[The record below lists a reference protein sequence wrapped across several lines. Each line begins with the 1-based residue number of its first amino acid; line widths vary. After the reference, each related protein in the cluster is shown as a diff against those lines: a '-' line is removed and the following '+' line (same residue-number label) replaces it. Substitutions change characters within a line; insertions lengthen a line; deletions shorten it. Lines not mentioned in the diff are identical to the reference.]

1 MTDPGGG
8 FGWRSARHLPR
19 RRGGVLGWKGIAEQ
33 AELLGQDRP
42 LCVLLLPA
50 PLETFALRE
59 RAEDLLTAPGVA
71 AVDPPRLSY
80 GGAARLGEGFADGLA
95 AVQARRMRLPG
106 RPLALVVFDP
116 LQYPLARAL
125 VGSHPDAEL
134 WYGPLAEPEG
144 DRERALH
151 DLAVERAALRFEHPD
166 KPARR
171 ANLPLWQ
178 RMEALGIESGRLG
191 SERADITWPPAR

>member
-19 RRGGVLGWKGIAEQ
+19 RRGGVLGWGRVAEQ

-50 PLETFALRE
+50 PLETFELRE

-80 GGAARLGEGFADGLA
+80 SGAARLGEGFADGLA

-106 RPLALVVFDP
+106 YPRALVVFDP

-125 VGSHPDAEL
+125 AGIHPDAEL
-134 WYGPLAEPEG
+134 WYGPTAVPDG
-144 DRERALH
+144 GRELALH
-151 DLAVERAALRFEHPD
+151 DLAVERAVMRFAHPD
-166 KPARR
+166 EPAHT
-171 ANLPLWQ
+171 ANLPLWK

-191 SERADITWPPAR
+191 SERADIS

>member
-19 RRGGVLGWKGIAEQ
+19 RRGGILRFGQIAEE
-33 AELLGQDRP
+33 AELLGLERP
-42 LCVLLLPA
+42 LCVLLLPQ
-50 PLETFALRE
+50 PLERFELRE

-80 GGAARLGEGFADGLA
+80 TAAARLGESFADGLA
-95 AVQARRMRLPG
+95 VVQARRLRLPG

-125 VGSHPDAEL
+125 AGVYPDAEL
-134 WYGPLAEPEG
+134 WYGPSGEPATE
-144 DRERALH
+144 RERALH
-151 DLAVERAALRFEHPD
+151 DLAAARATLRFERGTGPVHTQ
-166 KPARR
+166 
-171 ANLPLWQ
+171 NLPLWQ
-178 RMEALGIESGRLG
+178 RMEALGVESGRLG
-191 SERADITWPPAR
+191 SERADIS

>member
-19 RRGGVLGWKGIAEQ
+19 RRGGVLGWAQIAED

-50 PLETFALRE
+50 PLEAFELRE

-80 GGAARLGEGFADGLA
+80 TAAARLGESFADGLA
-95 AVQARRMRLPG
+95 VVQARRMRLPG
-106 RPLALVVFDP
+106 HPRALVVFDP

-125 VGSHPDAEL
+125 VGLHPDAEL
-134 WYGPLAEPEG
+134 WYGPAGAPSG
-144 DRERALH
+144 DRERELH
-151 DLAVERAALRFEHPD
+151 DRAAERATLRFD
-166 KPARR
+166 RSGGPAHTQ
-171 ANLPLWQ
+171 NLPLWE

-191 SERADITWPPAR
+191 SEHRDVTG

>member
-19 RRGGVLGWKGIAEQ
+19 RRGGVLGWGRVAEQ

-50 PLETFALRE
+50 ALETFELRE

-95 AVQARRMRLPG
+95 AIQARRMRLPG
-106 RPLALVVFDP
+106 HPRALVVFHP

-125 VGSHPDAEL
+125 AGIHPDAEL
-134 WYGPLAEPEG
+134 WYGPVGEPGTE
-144 DRERALH
+144 RERELHAL
-151 DLAVERAALRFEHPD
+151 AGERATMHFEPVPG
-166 KPARR
+166 PAYE
-171 ANLPLWQ
+171 ANLPLWE
-178 RMEALGIESGRLG
+178 RMETLGIESGRLG
-191 SERADITWPPAR
+191 SHRGDIS